1 MQNKVKRVP
10 VNLKIVSF
18 LIFVLFGIVACQ
30 SGSPKKKTGFD
41 IYRSNCIT
49 CHGANGRM
57 GINGAKELPSS
68 PLPVEQRIEVIS
80 NGRNSVMPSFKNTL
94 TEAQIKL
101 VAEYTM
107 TMK

>member
-1 MQNKVKRVP
+1 MQNKDKRVP
-10 VNLKIVSF
+10 LNLKIVSF
-18 LIFVLFGIVACQ
+18 FIFVLFAMVACQ
-30 SGSPKKKTGFD
+30 SGTPKKKTGFD

-49 CHGANGRM
+49 CHGADGRM

-68 PLPVEQRIEVIS
+68 PLPLEQRIEVITS
-80 NGRNSVMPSFKNTL
+80 GRNSVMPSFKNTL
-94 TEAQIKL
+94 TEEQIKL